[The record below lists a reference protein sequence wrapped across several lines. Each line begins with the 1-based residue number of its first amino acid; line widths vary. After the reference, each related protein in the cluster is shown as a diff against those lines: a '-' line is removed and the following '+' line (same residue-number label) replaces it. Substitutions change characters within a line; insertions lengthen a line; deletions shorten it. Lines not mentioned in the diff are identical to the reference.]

1 MEKSTAHTIVTIVTI
16 GSLFAAGAWMILGE
30 IADNGKAIAANA
42 QAIEANAKA
51 IAANA
56 EAIAELRVEIREENA
71 ELRAEM
77 KAENAEIRAEI
88 AEIRGLVFSHVTGH
102 QHGISD
108 AGAGDGGEQNPP
120 SN

>member
-1 MEKSTAHTIVTIVTI
+1 MIGGVDKTERCDKLPTMEKSTAHTIVTIVTI
-16 GSLFAAGAWMILGE
+16 GSLFAAGAWMILSE

-51 IAANA
+51 IA
-56 EAIAELRVEIREENA
+56 ELRVEMREENA
-71 ELRAEM
+71 EL
-77 KAENAEIRAEI
+77 RAEI
-88 AEIRGLVFSHVTGH
+88 AEIRGLVFSHVAGH